1 MKRDEKAFLDAYK
14 RLNSGQK
21 EAVDTIDGPVMVVAG
36 PGTGKTQILSLRIA
50 NILRQ
55 TDTAPENI
63 LALTFTESGVA
74 SMRKRLSGIIGSSAY
89 SVVIKTFHG
98 FANDVIKDNPE
109 SFGRIIGSKNITD
122 VTQISLIEE
131 IIIESKLEL
140 LKPFGDTLYYTK
152 AILSAISDL
161 KREGVTPEDFE
172 ELVLSAE
179 RDFEKISDLYH
190 EKGAHKGKMKSQ
202 YGDLKKQINKNK
214 ELLSVYKSYEEKL
227 VKNKQYD
234 YNDMIM
240 EVLKT
245 LRSDSDLLLRLQE
258 NHQYI
263 LVDEHQD
270 TNNAQNKILEL
281 LVNFHESPNIFV
293 VGDEKQSIFKFQG
306 ASLENFFYFKHLYKN
321 ATLVTLE
328 ENYRSTQK
336 ILDSAHSLLAGEK
349 KLKSNTK
356 ESEKN
361 IHFYALANDSS
372 ENYFL
377 ASCIS
382 EKIKDGVAP
391 EEIAVLYRNNGDAFP
406 VADMLSRFGI
416 SYVIESDQD
425 ILRDSFVKK
434 LVTIIKAVHNFGSDD
449 VLAEMLHLDIFELSA
464 IDLMRVIRTAKD
476 KRKFDLYDLISD
488 REGELSKIPLE
499 APDKFAEVFG
509 KISHWVKSSKNDD
522 LVVCLEKIFRESGI
536 LALALSHSG
545 EKIETINTFFD
556 EARSLASVN
565 PSARLSDFYVYIDTL
580 EKHSMSI
587 KRKAKPV
594 SSVVRL
600 MTAHRSKG
608 LEFEYVYIV
617 GAYDGH
623 FGNKSKREILK
634 LLPSVYSL
642 VKDKKENDFDYLDG
656 DSDSEERRLFYVALT
671 RAKKEVH
678 ISYGAFSGDGRE
690 RVPSQ
695 FISEIDESLIDN
707 VNTENVTS
715 KFQNEKEILFK
726 EKVTLPTSLEYKEKY
741 KEFVREKFLSQG
753 LSVSALNNYLKS
765 PWLYFYRN
773 LVRLPEAQNKS
784 QIYGV
789 VIHGVLQ
796 DFFETL
802 KYEEPGKEFLL
813 QRFEERLA
821 NESLRDHDRED
832 LLDKGHKTLESWY
845 KENKGKWNKDVLT
858 EFRINGVYLTPEI
871 RLTGVLDKL
880 EFIGGSR
887 MNVRVVDYKTGKP
900 KSEKVVRG
908 ETKDSDGGYYR
919 QIVFYKL
926 LLELYEDGKFKMDEG
941 ALEFVE
947 ADEKGK
953 FTKHIFTPT
962 DEEVENLKSEIIR
975 VSDEIL
981 NLKFWD
987 SECDPKAM
995 GEGNEKYCELV
1006 EEIKKR
1012 G

>member
-1 MKRDEKAFLDAYK
+1 MLL
-14 RLNSGQK
+14 RL
-21 EAVDTIDGPVMVVAG
+21 
-36 PGTGKTQILSLRIA
+36 
-50 NILRQ
+50 
-55 TDTAPENI
+55 
-63 LALTFTESGVA
+63 
-74 SMRKRLSGIIGSSAY
+74 SAY

-391 EEIAVLYRNNGDAFP
+391 VEIAVLY
-406 VADMLSRFGI
+406 
-416 SYVIESDQD
+416 
-425 ILRDSFVKK
+425 
-434 LVTIIKAVHNFGSDD
+434 
-449 VLAEMLHLDIFELSA
+449 
-464 IDLMRVIRTAKD
+464 
-476 KRKFDLYDLISD
+476 
-488 REGELSKIPLE
+488 
-499 APDKFAEVFG
+499 
-509 KISHWVKSSKNDD
+509 
-522 LVVCLEKIFRESGI
+522 
-536 LALALSHSG
+536 
-545 EKIETINTFFD
+545 
-556 EARSLASVN
+556 
-565 PSARLSDFYVYIDTL
+565 
-580 EKHSMSI
+580 
-587 KRKAKPV
+587 
-594 SSVVRL
+594 
-600 MTAHRSKG
+600 
-608 LEFEYVYIV
+608 
-617 GAYDGH
+617 
-623 FGNKSKREILK
+623 
-634 LLPSVYSL
+634 
-642 VKDKKENDFDYLDG
+642 
-656 DSDSEERRLFYVALT
+656 
-671 RAKKEVH
+671 
-678 ISYGAFSGDGRE
+678 
-690 RVPSQ
+690 
-695 FISEIDESLIDN
+695 
-707 VNTENVTS
+707 
-715 KFQNEKEILFK
+715 
-726 EKVTLPTSLEYKEKY
+726 
-741 KEFVREKFLSQG
+741 
-753 LSVSALNNYLKS
+753 
-765 PWLYFYRN
+765 
-773 LVRLPEAQNKS
+773 
-784 QIYGV
+784 
-789 VIHGVLQ
+789 
-796 DFFETL
+796 
-802 KYEEPGKEFLL
+802 
-813 QRFEERLA
+813 
-821 NESLRDHDRED
+821 
-832 LLDKGHKTLESWY
+832 
-845 KENKGKWNKDVLT
+845 
-858 EFRINGVYLTPEI
+858 
-871 RLTGVLDKL
+871 
-880 EFIGGSR
+880 
-887 MNVRVVDYKTGKP
+887 
-900 KSEKVVRG
+900 
-908 ETKDSDGGYYR
+908 
-919 QIVFYKL
+919 
-926 LLELYEDGKFKMDEG
+926 
-941 ALEFVE
+941 
-947 ADEKGK
+947 
-953 FTKHIFTPT
+953 
-962 DEEVENLKSEIIR
+962 
-975 VSDEIL
+975 
-981 NLKFWD
+981 
-987 SECDPKAM
+987 
-995 GEGNEKYCELV
+995 
-1006 EEIKKR
+1006 
-1012 G
+1012 